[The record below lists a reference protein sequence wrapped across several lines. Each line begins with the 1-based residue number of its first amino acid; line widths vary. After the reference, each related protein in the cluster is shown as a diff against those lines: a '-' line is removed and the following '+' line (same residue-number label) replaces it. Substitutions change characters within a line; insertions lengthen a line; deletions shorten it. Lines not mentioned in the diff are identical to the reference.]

1 MYFTHNFFNKILF
14 IFFSC
19 KKLLKKYSVL
29 EKYFQKPLYKMKIM
43 WYNNSEI
50 GSRRL
55 NMDYIGRIK
64 KIKSEKKITNEKL
77 SELTGIPLGTLSKI
91 MAGISD
97 SPKLSNMVLIAEA
110 LECSLDYIVS
120 GTPENKNNYILS
132 PEEIDFIEDYRKLDG
147 HSREL
152 LALVAHK
159 ELERGVAHGAK
170 EASGTKAK
178 EKAAASTQQAKPEHS
193 AAILTFPDLGVPKPM
208 SSDFSRKTVLLYDL
222 PVSAGPGVYLDDSAA
237 EEISI
242 PANEKTAY
250 TDFALRI
257 SGNSMEPKYHDGDV
271 LLVENTDSVEIGEL
285 GIFVL
290 DGNGYFK
297 KFGGDRLI
305 SLNSEYGD
313 ILLRDYVETV
323 CCGRVVGK
331 LKRK

>member
-1 MYFTHNFFNKILF
+1 
-14 IFFSC
+14 
-19 KKLLKKYSVL
+19 
-29 EKYFQKPLYKMKIM
+29 
-43 WYNNSEI
+43 
-50 GSRRL
+50 
-55 NMDYIGRIK
+55 MDYIGRIK
-64 KIKSEKKITNEKL
+64 QIKSKRKITNERL

-110 LECSLDYIVS
+110 LGCTLDYIVS
-120 GTPENKNNYILS
+120 GTPENTNNYTLS
-132 PEEIDFIEDYRKLDG
+132 PEEIEIIENYRTLDVYG
-147 HSREL
+147 KD
-152 LALVAHK
+152 LVFVVAKK
-159 ELERGVAHGAK
+159 ENERIMSVVQPKQNAK
-170 EASGTKAK
+170 AP
-178 EKAAASTQQAKPEHS
+178 AKPKTTKT
-193 AAILTFPDLGVPKPM
+193 ATILSMPAFEPAKPA
-208 SSDFSRKTVLLYDL
+208 SSDFARRTVLLYDL
-222 PVSAGPGVYLDDSAA
+222 PVSAGPGVYLDDTAT

-242 PANEKTAY
+242 PNNEKTVS

-285 GIFVL
+285 GIFIL

-297 KFGGDRLI
+297 KYGGDRLI
-305 SLNSEYGD
+305 SLNTEYGD